1 MDLKQIEYIVAIEE
15 DGSISKAADR
25 LYLTQSALNQQ
36 LLKLEK
42 ELGMPL
48 FERKNHQM
56 IPTEAGHIYLKNAH
70 QMLDLKQD
78 TYKKLADLS
87 NEQSGHI
94 RLAYSPERG
103 AMMFAN
109 IFPVFHALYPKIRF
123 TVHEQRN
130 RRMEQLLLNREID
143 LACTTYTDNGKNPAF
158 SYLPGRREEMIL
170 GVPISH
176 PLAYL
181 AGENSYD
188 NPPEIDLALFRDT
201 PFVTASAATLS
212 RELEQATFNA
222 ACFEPIVLFETSGSN
237 ARIQVVKNQIAA
249 SFFPAFYMEKDAPM
263 VYFTVP
269 THPHWTTSVAYRK
282 GRYLSVPEL
291 VLADLVRK
299 YNEHKLHI

>member
-15 DGSISKAADR
+15 DGSISKAAER
-25 LYLTQSALNQQ
+25 LFLTQSALNQQ

-42 ELGMPL
+42 ELGMSL

-87 NEQSGHI
+87 DEQSGHI

-109 IFPVFHALYPKIRF
+109 IFPVFHSLYPKIRF

-130 RRMEQLLLNREID
+130 RRMEQLLLNREVD
-143 LACTTYTDNGKNPAF
+143 LACATYTDHGKNPAF
-158 SYLPGRREEMIL
+158 SYISGRREELIL
-170 GVPISH
+170 GIPASH
-176 PLAYL
+176 PLASL
-181 AGENSYD
+181 AGTNSYE

-201 PFVTASAATLS
+201 PFVTASEATLS
-212 RELEQATFNA
+212 HELEQAAFNSA
-222 ACFEPIVLFETSGSN
+222 GFEPIVLFETSGSN